1 MMVGRFEALFA
12 ARPPV
17 IPGAAALLR
26 RLRARGVPCAYVSGS
41 PRATIARD
49 LAAAG
54 LAGLLDEAR
63 SVPSDDVTRGK
74 PDPEGYRLAAERFG
88 VDPARAVAFEDSRVG
103 AQAALAAGIGRV
115 YVCPPPSAP
124 PQDYPAAATR
134 LPAWSAAFPDA

>member
-1 MMVGRFEALFA
+1 MGTTKSSEGYLEAIL
-12 ARPPV
+12 V
-17 IPGAAALLR
+17 IR
-26 RLRARGVPCAYVSGS
+26 RLRGSCRNVDIAERLGRSKPSVSKALS
-41 PRATIARD
+41 N

-54 LAGLLDEAR
+54 LGGLLDEAR
-63 SVPSDDVTRGK
+63 SVPSDDVSRGK

-103 AQAALAAGIGRV
+103 AQAALAAGVGRV

-124 PQDYPAAATR
+124 PQDYPAAAIR